1 MTLHELS
8 CMSIFSNF
16 QIEIWCFDKG
26 KQHLGWKPEWRVDD
40 DWSAWPEFLREHR
53 DWRVYGL
60 NTHNSKLIVDIM
72 R

>member
-16 QIEIWCFDKG
+16 GIEIWCFDNG
-26 KQHLGWKPEWRVDD
+26 KQSLGWRTDS
-40 DWSAWPEFLREHR
+40 DWSTWPKFLREHR
-53 DWRVYGL
+53 DWRVCGL
-60 NTHNSKLIVDIM
+60 NTHNSKLIIDIM